1 MIDIQNSKDTREIP
15 LQKVGIKDLKY
26 PVRVL
31 DKVNKFQQTTAN
43 VNLFVN
49 LPHNYKGTHM
59 SRFIEIFHR
68 NRNELGMK
76 NFLAMLEEIRQSLDA
91 EKAYGSMTFP
101 FFMTKCAPVSSSES
115 IMNYVCTY
123 EGEVQK
129 ISANTESAP
138 LTSEVGG
145 EAEDFSCTSEVCGE
159 AEDFSCTS
167 EVCGET
173 EDFSCTSEVGGEAED
188 FSCTSEVCGEAED
201 FSADSEV
208 CGQTEKFSADS
219 KIFGQTENS
228 LLFSKISCETKN
240 PLSAKSEIK
249 QKFFVKIQIPIT
261 TLCPCSKAISKYG
274 AHNQRGIVSVKLQ
287 NKSFF
292 WIEDVIEL
300 VENCASSGLYSI
312 LKRPDEKFVTEHAY
326 ENPRFVED
334 IVREVYMALKN
345 FNKSEKPF
353 TSFSV
358 ECENFESIHNHNA
371 YAYAEYNPEK
381 K

>member
-1 MIDIQNSKDTREIP
+1 MIDIQNSQDTREIP

-31 DKVNKFQQTTAN
+31 DKINKFQQTTAN

-59 SRFIEIFHR
+59 SRFIEIFHK

-76 NFLAMLEEIRQSLDA
+76 NFLAMLEEIRKSLDA
-91 EKAYGSMTFP
+91 QKAYGSITFP
-101 FFMTKCAPVSSSES
+101 FFMTKKAPVSGSES

-123 EGEVQK
+123 EGEVAAEK
-129 ISANTESAP
+129 SSKSEESEKSAELAK
-138 LTSEVGG
+138 SE
-145 EAEDFSCTSEVCGE
+145 
-159 AEDFSCTS
+159 
-167 EVCGET
+167 
-173 EDFSCTSEVGGEAED
+173 
-188 FSCTSEVCGEAED
+188 
-201 FSADSEV
+201 
-208 CGQTEKFSADS
+208 
-219 KIFGQTENS
+219 
-228 LLFSKISCETKN
+228 
-240 PLSAKSEIK
+240 KSEIK

-371 YAYAEYNPEK
+371 YAFAEYNEI
-381 K
+381 